1 MTSPTMM
8 FESPTKGRMT
18 IEQMYA
24 DLVVYMS
31 EDPTA
36 QYKLVVGT
44 DSHTR
49 HETIFVTAV
58 VILRLGKGGR
68 FFFNKS
74 RRRAIKSL
82 RQKILY
88 ETSVSLTVAAR
99 LTDMLQGGGQSDVDM
114 EIHIDVGRQGET
126 KELIREII
134 GMVVGS
140 GYQAAIKPDSFG
152 ASKVA
157 DKYTKS

>member
-1 MTSPTMM
+1 MTPLNII

-18 IEQMYA
+18 LEQMYG
-24 DLVVYMS
+24 DLLLYMS
-31 EDPTA
+31 EEPAA
-36 QYKLVVGT
+36 QYKLIVGT

-58 VILRLGKGGR
+58 VIHRTGKGGR
-68 FFFNKS
+68 YFFNKS

-88 ETSVSLTVAAR
+88 ETSVSLMVAAR
-99 LTDMLQGGGQSDVDM
+99 LTDLLQASGKDDLDV
-114 EIHIDVGRQGET
+114 EIHIDVGQQGET
-126 KELIREII
+126 KELIREIV
-134 GMVVGS
+134 GMVAGS
-140 GYQAAIKPDSFG
+140 GYQATIKPDSFG

>member
-1 MTSPTMM
+1 MT

-18 IEQMYA
+18 LDQMFG
-24 DLVVYMS
+24 DLLVYMS
-31 EDPTA
+31 EDSTA
-36 QYKLVVGT
+36 QYKLIVGT

-58 VILRLGKGGR
+58 VIHRKGKGGR
-68 FFFNKS
+68 YFFSKS
-74 RRRAIKSL
+74 RRRPIKSL

-88 ETSVSLTVAAR
+88 ETSVSLMVAAR
-99 LTDMLQGGGQSDVDM
+99 LTDLLQASGKEDLDV

-126 KELIREII
+126 KELIREIV
-134 GMVVGS
+134 GMVTGS
-140 GYQAAIKPDSFG
+140 GYQATIKPDSFG

-157 DKYTKS
+157 DKHTKN

>member
-1 MTSPTMM
+1 MSGSSMV
-8 FESPTKGRMT
+8 FESPTKGRMSM
-18 IEQMYA
+18 EQMYA
-24 DLVVYMS
+24 DLLLYMG
-31 EDPTA
+31 EDPSSR
-36 QYKLVVGT
+36 YKLIVGT

-49 HETIFVTAV
+49 HETVFVTAV
-58 VILRLGKGGR
+58 VIHRIGKGGR
-68 FFFNKS
+68 YFYNKS

-99 LTDMLQGGGQSDVDM
+99 LTDLLQQTGQADLDV

-126 KELIREII
+126 KELIREIV

-157 DKYTKS
+157 DKHTKG